1 MERFMLIIREDL
13 KKLSKEPSETRIA
26 NIPEML
32 KWVESMA
39 ESGNFI
45 TGEPLAI
52 AGKYVTRDDVL
63 SDGPFIES
71 KEGVSGYNIIEATN
85 LEQAVA
91 IAQMCPMVVS
101 GEMVIEVRPMLSLPE
116 FLVFKWKE
124 SND

>member
-13 KKLSKEPSETRIA
+13 KRLGCESNEARIA

-39 ESGNFI
+39 DSGNFV

-52 AGKYVTRDDVL
+52 AGKYVTKDAVL

-71 KEGVSGYNIIEATN
+71 KEGVSGYDIIEAAS
-85 LEQAVA
+85 LEQAVS
-91 IAQMCPMVVS
+91 IAQLCPLVVS
-101 GEMVIEVRPMLSLPE
+101 GHAVIEVRPMLTLPE
-116 FLVFKWKE
+116 YLVFKWKE
-124 SND
+124 SNA